1 MAKMIADLIL
11 YNAKV
16 LTLNPQLPQVEAVAI
31 KGERILA
38 LGSKGDMEPLLGV
51 ETRALNCGGKTL
63 IPGFIDA
70 HCHILAYGQSLFSLN
85 LSKLTSIS
93 EIKEAIYRQALTK
106 PPGTWIV
113 ATGYDDFRL
122 SEGRHPNRW
131 DLDEVTPHHPVRLIH
146 RSGHAS
152 VLNSLAL
159 SLVGIT
165 IETAEPPGG
174 MIERDWETGEPNG
187 ILFGMSDYIRDKIPP
202 MTEEELEQAL
212 SLANASFLSW
222 GLTSLQDASATND
235 LSQWQLF
242 SKLKEEGKL
251 SSRINLMI
259 GYPALDDFIEAGF
272 TQGYGDTRL
281 RLGGVKVTLEETT
294 GELHPPKEEVQ
305 NAALKAQ
312 RQGFQLAFHCVEEG
326 TVEAALSVLE
336 FIGGKPLARHRLEHC
351 SICPPALLSRMK
363 GLGVVV
369 VTQPP
374 FLYYSGDRYLTTVPS
389 HQFPWLYSIRNFF
402 QEGIIVAGSSDA
414 PVASPNPLIGI
425 YAAVNR
431 KAETGEEVLVHQ
443 AISPWQALKAYT
455 INAAY
460 AAFEEE
466 EKGSIEVGKLADL
479 VLLSQDPTQI
489 TPQSIKEIKVEM
501 TILGGKVVY
510 AI

>member
-1 MAKMIADLIL
+1 LVKMAKMIADLIL

-51 ETRALNCGGKTL
+51 GTRALNCGGKTL

-70 HCHILAYGQSLFSLN
+70 HCHILAYGQSLLSLN

-187 ILFGMSDYIRDKIPP
+187 I
-202 MTEEELEQAL
+202 
-212 SLANASFLSW
+212 
-222 GLTSLQDASATND
+222 
-235 LSQWQLF
+235 
-242 SKLKEEGKL
+242 
-251 SSRINLMI
+251 
-259 GYPALDDFIEAGF
+259 
-272 TQGYGDTRL
+272 
-281 RLGGVKVTLEETT
+281 
-294 GELHPPKEEVQ
+294 
-305 NAALKAQ
+305 
-312 RQGFQLAFHCVEEG
+312 
-326 TVEAALSVLE
+326 
-336 FIGGKPLARHRLEHC
+336 
-351 SICPPALLSRMK
+351 
-363 GLGVVV
+363 
-369 VTQPP
+369 
-374 FLYYSGDRYLTTVPS
+374 
-389 HQFPWLYSIRNFF
+389 FP
-402 QEGIIVAGSSDA
+402 G
-414 PVASPNPLIGI
+414 
-425 YAAVNR
+425 
-431 KAETGEEVLVHQ
+431 
-443 AISPWQALKAYT
+443 
-455 INAAY
+455 
-460 AAFEEE
+460 
-466 EKGSIEVGKLADL
+466 
-479 VLLSQDPTQI
+479 
-489 TPQSIKEIKVEM
+489 
-501 TILGGKVVY
+501 
-510 AI
+510 